1 MPDAVLSDNYRK
13 SELSYAYLHALA
25 AICGY
30 TCQKGPDPDVDS
42 VDAMIGAKG
51 AYLHVQLKAT
61 SSPMIREDGLHFQLG
76 RKNYDDIRNPFTPT
90 ILVVLELPEEQDEW
104 LECDA
109 EGLVMRRRAWWKSL
123 KGSPDIETDSKVI
136 IMPESQKLDPD
147 SFRLVMD
154 MASRWEI

>member
-30 TCQKGPDPDVDS
+30 TCQKGPDPDVNS
-42 VDAMIGAKG
+42 VDAIIGAEG
-51 AYLHVQLKAT
+51 ADLHVQLKAT
-61 SSPMIREDGLHFQLG
+61 SSPTIREDGLHFRLG
-76 RKNYDDIRNPFTPT
+76 RKNYDDIRSAFTPT
-90 ILVVLELPEEQDEW
+90 ILVVLELPDDPDEW

-109 EGLVMRRRAWWKSL
+109 EGLIMRRRAWWKSF
-123 KGSPDIETDSKVI
+123 KGCPDIETDSKVI

-147 SFRLVMD
+147 SFRFVMN
-154 MASRWEI
+154 MASRREI